1 MKITVTDETIV
12 VEIILTLLNKDM
24 IPLIEQVK
32 NINKFPCNNENIA
45 VSLS

>member
-1 MKITVTDETIV
+1 MKITVTDENIV
-12 VEIILTLLNKDM
+12 VEITLTLLNQYM

-32 NINKFPCNNENIA
+32 NINKVPCNNENIA